1 MEKIKIIEWSKK
13 NYLIIILF
21 IVAVLMWWLKIKTNN
36 QNSDIN
42 DNLSTITPVINNK
55 TDDFI
60 SVKPI
65 INERKY
71 NGKTK
76 EEIVNFEIEE
86 KDLFVSNLT
95 REEIEELDMTP
106 NYDFSDFLPKKKE
119 TFIAEKYSSEERI
132 LTVKGLIE
140 DKDKILEEINYW
152 LFYETGNNPR
162 TIKII
167 WSQ

>member
-1 MEKIKIIEWSKK
+1 MRIIDWSKK

-42 DNLSTITPVINNK
+42 SNISTITPIIDNK

-60 SVKPI
+60 SVKPTVSDKKI
-65 INERKY
+65 FGN
-71 NGKTK
+71 KTK
-76 EEIVNFEIEE
+76 EEILQLEAEE
-86 KDLFVSNLT
+86 KYEFITKLS
-95 REEIEELDMTP
+95 REEVEELDMMP
-106 NYDFSDFLPKKKE
+106 NYDFSDFLPKRKE
-119 TFIAEKYSSEERI
+119 TFIAEKYSSKERI

-140 DKDKILEEINYW
+140 DKNKILEEVNSW

-167 WSQ
+167 WNQ